1 MPLLIAAL
9 MSLLAETPVPSANWV
24 RVGGDDKAAE
34 FVDAQSVR
42 RVADEVHF
50 KRELRFS
57 PARPEGFD
65 RMAFSSVG
73 SCKDRTVFE
82 LAMSFHSGD
91 HELMSTTFRKGKGR
105 GKGKAVDDP
114 APPETP
120 PGRALAY
127 ACDGIVAK

>member
-9 MSLLAETPVPSANWV
+9 LSLLAEAPAGSANWV

-34 FVDAQSVR
+34 FVDAHSVR

-50 KRELRFS
+50 KREMRFA

-65 RMAFSSVG
+65 RMAFSSVA

-91 HELMSTTFRKGKGR
+91 HELMSSTFRKGKKSVGE
-105 GKGKAVDDP
+105 P
-114 APPETP
+114 APPDSP
-120 PGRALAY
+120 LGRALAF
-127 ACDGIVAK
+127 ACEGSVGK